1 MSDKAD
7 KLELADAIDIN
18 KIMRQATRAAEK
30 QAELSP
36 VFLKRDSFAGSAVS
50 TGSLCVDKMMGG
62 GIPACRIVGISGP
75 ERAGKTLFGTQIGYN
90 QVKNRDGFFVLL
102 DAEGSTDPIFLAA
115 RGIDY
120 ELYKGRRNKS
130 GDLLPEEVDYVYL
143 YQPSTVE
150 QIVNYIHTISASL
163 PENRNPKR
171 PVCIY
176 SLDSVVA
183 LITNEIDGNLYANK
197 MTMHARSYAT
207 YLPVINSDLVK
218 SGSSMIYMN
227 QLRQRPGVA
236 YGCLQGDTLINFV
249 DGRCYP
255 IREIVENKIEG
266 EVWSHTDGKIHPAKI
281 TNWYDNG
288 TSKPKDWIHIWTEG
302 PGSGNGIYTIVVTKN
317 HKVLKSNGEWVEAQ
331 HIVKDD
337 ELVTKYQKTFEE
349 GSIAEQFLVGTL
361 IGDSCVP
368 KNQRNKDILMLMNNE
383 QIEYQKW
390 KVDKLKDILKFN
402 FHTIKTKKGKVYD
415 QYISQPDVCLGV
427 ITKDVV
433 KRNPQP
439 LHKLTWL
446 SIAVWFM
453 DDGSG
458 DFNYGH
464 FRGHIHFKRLRDKQ
478 DVLDSI
484 EKWFRD
490 NGIEG
495 KIAKDKR
502 TIEFAKDAFI
512 KLSDKIAEYIP
523 ECMQYKLPE
532 THRGRYKE
540 FNLEKGLSYASLP
553 VKVTKVKEGLGH
565 RYNRK
570 YDIEVEGTHNY
581 VAGHSR
587 GGLVVHN
594 SPIYEPAG
602 DALKFFSS
610 IRLMLS
616 TTKPKEGD
624 KDHPFLTKEMIPGVE
639 VKEGGVWEEPHLD
652 SSGNVVGM
660 DRYIYT
666 GVKTVKNKV
675 FTPYQ
680 KCWVRIQFEENGAT
694 GHGLDPVFDVFNFL
708 SDAGYIVPQVKE
720 GKKRSLKGVYATKK
734 CDQFNPVEEL
744 DMPSSFDYYEFKSW
758 VNGKSDLVSLIRDK
772 LLVSGIVYTKEEKDT
787 FELIKKESEE
797 ELEALADCED
807 MDEAEDAV
815 EEVEKKKRGR
825 KPKSS

>member
-183 LITNEIDGNLYANK
+183 LITNEIDGNLDANK

-236 YGCLQGDTLINFV
+236 YG
-249 DGRCYP
+249 P
-255 IREIVENKIEG
+255 
-266 EVWSHTDGKIHPAKI
+266 S
-281 TNWYDNG
+281 
-288 TSKPKDWIHIWTEG
+288 S
-302 PGSGNGIYTIVVTKN
+302 
-317 HKVLKSNGEWVEAQ
+317 
-331 HIVKDD
+331 
-337 ELVTKYQKTFEE
+337 
-349 GSIAEQFLVGTL
+349 
-361 IGDSCVP
+361 
-368 KNQRNKDILMLMNNE
+368 
-383 QIEYQKW
+383 
-390 KVDKLKDILKFN
+390 
-402 FHTIKTKKGKVYD
+402 
-415 QYISQPDVCLGV
+415 
-427 ITKDVV
+427 
-433 KRNPQP
+433 
-439 LHKLTWL
+439 
-446 SIAVWFM
+446 
-453 DDGSG
+453 
-458 DFNYGH
+458 
-464 FRGHIHFKRLRDKQ
+464 
-478 DVLDSI
+478 
-484 EKWFRD
+484 
-490 NGIEG
+490 
-495 KIAKDKR
+495 
-502 TIEFAKDAFI
+502 
-512 KLSDKIAEYIP
+512 
-523 ECMQYKLPE
+523 
-532 THRGRYKE
+532 
-540 FNLEKGLSYASLP
+540 
-553 VKVTKVKEGLGH
+553 
-565 RYNRK
+565 
-570 YDIEVEGTHNY
+570 
-581 VAGHSR
+581 
-587 GGLVVHN
+587 
-594 SPIYEPAG
+594 YEPAG

-652 SSGNVVGM
+652 SSGNVIGM

-758 VNGKSDLVSLIRDK
+758 VKGKSNLVSLIRDK